1 MTDPDYP
8 IPPHESERL
17 EALRRYG
24 ILDTAREAS
33 FDAISRLAAFIC
45 ATPIAAV
52 TLVDNDRQWFKAT
65 VGLGDIRQTPREQ
78 AFCGH
83 TIQGPAVMIVEDAS
97 EDARF
102 AENALVKGNPHI
114 RFYAGA
120 PLTTSDDQRIGALC
134 VIDTVPRTLSPGQQ
148 AALTDLARL
157 VMTQLEL
164 RRTSGALAD
173 SLREVKALRDI
184 LPTCSYCSN
193 IRNEAGEWNT
203 LLDYIMDETTTRFS
217 HGVCPTCAK
226 VHFPNLDLFPAN
238 K

>member
-1 MTDPDYP
+1 
-8 IPPHESERL
+8 
-17 EALRRYG
+17 
-24 ILDTAREAS
+24 
-33 FDAISRLAAFIC
+33 
-45 ATPIAAV
+45 
-52 TLVDNDRQWFKAT
+52 
-65 VGLGDIRQTPREQ
+65 
-78 AFCGH
+78 
-83 TIQGPAVMIVEDAS
+83 MIVEDAS

-203 LLDYIMDETTTRFS
+203 LQDYIMDETTTRFS
-217 HGVCPTCAK
+217 HEVCPTCAK